1 MNKKNAIFVVAQLQE
16 SMVYK
21 KENNAISAQLVIDI
35 SREGKS

>member
-16 SMVYK
+16 NMVYK
-21 KENNAISAQLVIDI
+21 KENNAISAQLVIGI